1 MQRAGLRRDDGSV
14 GAEVAMEYLQ
24 RLSSRRGAWDH
35 EGVVIARNG
44 EDRSRIVSER
54 LVELIVIV
62 LRLAE
67 TVDDVAEVEEERRAV
82 CIVRAATIHGDLIR
96 DSELIEVFARIG
108 SSGIAECMKDDLS
121 RILDR
126 LDELGAMTAVG
137 VLELKQV
144 AVGARDLSKLTTS
157 FFRRSLTSSYTALS
171 FGCWV
176 SNPVGSGVDTCSPKF
191 GSWKTGCGTRVRA
204 CLGMIFHPSVHVA
217 LYSLCVLYRHL
228 QQLNDEVRKARRES
242 CMT

>member
-1 MQRAGLRRDDGSV
+1 MQRAGLGRDDGSV

-67 TVDDVAEVEEERRAV
+67 TVDDVAEMEDECRAV
-82 CIVRAATIHGDLIR
+82 CIIRTATIHGDLIR
-96 DSELIEVFARIG
+96 DPELIEVFARIG
-108 SSGIAECMKDDLS
+108 GPRIAECVKDDLS
-121 RILDR
+121 RILDL
-126 LDELGAMTAVG
+126 LDELSSMTAVG

-144 AVGARDLSKLTTS
+144 VVGAAR
-157 FFRRSLTSSYTALS
+157 FFEAHDILLQKILD
-171 FGCWV
+171 FV
-176 SNPVGSGVDTCSPKF
+176 VD
-191 GSWKTGCGTRVRA
+191 RIVARM
-204 CLGMIFHPSVHVA
+204 LGLEPGRIWR
-217 LYSLCVLYRHL
+217 RHL
-228 QQLNDEVRKARRES
+228 LTEVRLMKDRLW
-242 CMT
+242 